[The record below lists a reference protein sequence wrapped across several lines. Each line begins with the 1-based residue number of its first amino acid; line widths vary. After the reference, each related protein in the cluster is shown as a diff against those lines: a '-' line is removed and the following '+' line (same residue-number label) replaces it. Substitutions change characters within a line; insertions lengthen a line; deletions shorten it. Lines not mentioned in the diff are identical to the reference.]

1 MTSGKVSCL
10 ADSATTHI
18 VLREHI
24 YFTNFVPKN
33 APLTTLS
40 GPSNLIEGYGQAR
53 IMLSNGTILT
63 IAEAL
68 YSPRSGRTLLS
79 FKDIRDNNYHAE
91 THVENEVEFL
101 CVTSYEYGQK
111 RILEKMERN
120 PSGLYTTTIHPIEC
134 HYVAGPTTGTAH
146 EITLWHDRLGHPG
159 RIAMRR
165 ILKTSH
171 GHPLTRSLGSIHE
184 ITCQTCSMG
193 KLITKPSYDKIRSN
207 PPIFLQRIQGD
218 ICGPIQPLCG
228 PFRYFMV
235 LVDTST
241 RWSHVCLLSTR
252 NAAFSKLLAQV
263 IKLRAHHPDY
273 PIKSIRLDNAGEFTS
288 KTFDD
293 YCMSVGVEVEHPVPH
308 VHTQN
313 GLAEAFIKRL
323 QMIARS
329 LVIRTKLPIAAWG
342 HAILHAAK
350 LVRLRPVATQ
360 PFSALQLVTGCEPD
374 ISHLRVFGCAV
385 YVPISPPLRTKMGPQ
400 RRMRIYVGYDSPSII
415 RYLEPL
421 TGDLFTA
428 RFTDCHFYETVFP
441 SLGGDKNVNVPNEQR
456 ELSWTTPTLSHLDP
470 RTAQSEAEVQ
480 RILDLQSIAQSMPD
494 AFTDLARVTRS
505 HIPAANTPAKMDVP
519 NVRRTTLLK
528 ARGANSGDPRTLAAS
543 QSSAPTQKRG
553 RPLGSKDSHPRKRKT
568 TAQGPEEPTVNPTI
582 AYSFYPTHEEILDY
596 GSVLEETNPPP
607 ENREIS
613 VYYDSLDDV

>member
-1 MTSGKVSCL
+1 
-10 ADSATTHI
+10 
-18 VLREHI
+18 
-24 YFTNFVPKN
+24 
-33 APLTTLS
+33 
-40 GPSNLIEGYGQAR
+40 
-53 IMLSNGTILT
+53 
-63 IAEAL
+63 
-68 YSPRSGRTLLS
+68 
-79 FKDIRDNNYHAE
+79 
-91 THVENEVEFL
+91 
-101 CVTSYEYGQK
+101 
-111 RILEKMERN
+111 
-120 PSGLYTTTIHPIEC
+120 
-134 HYVAGPTTGTAH
+134 
-146 EITLWHDRLGHPG
+146 
-159 RIAMRR
+159 MRR
-165 ILKTSH
+165 ILKSSH
-171 GHPLTRSLGSIHE
+171 RHPLTLSLGSIQG
-184 ITCQTCSMG
+184 IACQTCSIG

-218 ICGPIQPLCG
+218 ICGPIQPPCG

-235 LVDTST
+235 LVDAST

-293 YCMSVGVEVEHPVPH
+293 YCMSVGVEVEHHVPH

-400 RRMRIYVGYDSPSII
+400 RRMGIYVGYDSPSII

-428 RFTDCHFYETVFP
+428 RFTDCHFY
-441 SLGGDKNVNVPNEQR
+441 
-456 ELSWTTPTLSHLDP
+456 
-470 RTAQSEAEVQ
+470 
-480 RILDLQSIAQSMPD
+480 
-494 AFTDLARVTRS
+494 
-505 HIPAANTPAKMDVP
+505 
-519 NVRRTTLLK
+519 
-528 ARGANSGDPRTLAAS
+528 
-543 QSSAPTQKRG
+543 
-553 RPLGSKDSHPRKRKT
+553 
-568 TAQGPEEPTVNPTI
+568 
-582 AYSFYPTHEEILDY
+582 
-596 GSVLEETNPPP
+596 
-607 ENREIS
+607 
-613 VYYDSLDDV
+613 